1 MKRLLTHIAIGLS
14 ALTASLC
21 HAQERPAVAREVISV
36 DLGRESGGKPVVMS
50 ALVAMAPEP
59 NGKALLLFPG
69 WPGIPRIENRAGV
82 PAFYYLQ
89 EHFEEMQPVL
99 HAAGI
104 ATVTVDCPTDQWGV
118 RAIHPTACDDNY
130 RSSLQ
135 HAQDVAALIAKL
147 KIEKGLHHITVM
159 GHSYGAV
166 SSHWL
171 SMHLAKGEI
180 QAAIHSSSQSEAV
193 PGPYAI
199 YASSVARFDHSQAKV
214 PYVYLHHQDD
224 LCRNTPYSYAKK
236 YAKPDQLI
244 TVTGGNRFSAPCGKA
259 SYHGF
264 AGRRP
269 QVADALVAYINR
281 GEVIPLVK
289 GD

>member
-1 MKRLLTHIAIGLS
+1 MRVLL
-14 ALTASLC
+14 ALLICCSC
-21 HAQERPAVAREVISV
+21 FIKPALAREVISV
-36 DLGRESGGKPVVMS
+36 DLGREYGGKPVVMS
-50 ALVAMAPEP
+50 ALVGMAPQP

-69 WPGIPRIENRAGV
+69 WPGIPRIENRDGS
-82 PAFYYLQ
+82 PFFYYLQ
-89 EHFEEMQPVL
+89 SHFEEMRPIL

-104 ATVTVDCPTDQWGV
+104 STVTVDCPTDQWGV
-118 RAIHPTACDDNY
+118 KAINPTACGDNY

-135 HAQDVAALIAKL
+135 HAQDAAALIAKI
-147 KIEKGLHHITVM
+147 KAEKGLQHITIM

-171 SMHLAKGEI
+171 SLHLDKGEI
-180 QAAIHSSSQSEAV
+180 QAAIHSASKTEVDSPPFANYGSSM
-193 PGPYAI
+193 
-199 YASSVARFDHSQAKV
+199 ARFDHSQVKV

-236 YAKPDQLI
+236 HARQGQLI
-244 TVTGGNRFSAPCGKA
+244 TVTGGNRFSAPCGGG

-269 QVADALVAYINR
+269 QVAEALVAYINR
-281 GEVIPLVK
+281 SEVISLIKV
-289 GD
+289 D

>member
-69 WPGIPRIENRAGV
+69 WPGIPRIENREGV
-82 PAFYYLQ
+82 PSFYYLQ
-89 EHFEEMQPVL
+89 PHFEEMRPIL

-104 ATVTVDCPTDQWGV
+104 TTVTVDCPTDQWGT
-118 RAIHPTACDDNY
+118 RAINPTSCDDKY

-147 KIEKGLHHITVM
+147 KTEKGLRHITIM

-171 SMHLAKGEI
+171 SLHLDKGEI
-180 QAAIHSSSQSEAV
+180 QAAIHSASKTEVDSGAFANYGSS
-193 PGPYAI
+193 I
-199 YASSVARFDHSQAKV
+199 ARFDHSQVKV

-236 YAKPDQLI
+236 HAKQGQLI
-244 TVTGGNRFSAPCGKA
+244 TVTGGNRFSAPCGGA